1 MQRAYEPRY
10 SSLIMEKSKK
20 STAKRAWYV
29 AILFSFS
36 LVISPDSSS
45 AIEWKIGKSEWRK
58 ATSGYVI
65 NTSQERGNSVLVYV
79 TCPAENYKLTVLKVG
94 YFAGSEAKEIKKT
107 SSVPCIDQMSE
118 KTQNWKSS
126 ISIDTANMS
135 AGMYLIK
142 ITDSD
147 GFRSFIPLI
156 IKDAKQKARGIFVVP
171 TMTMFAY
178 NSWSGRNTYKG
189 ADGFEDRL
197 KVVDFRKPFDSG
209 YGTGKYWNYVQ
220 PLIVEIEKMG
230 LDIAYVSDTDIHFY
244 PELLKNRTL
253 LISAGH
259 DEYWTK
265 QERENVINARQN
277 GMNLIFFGANAG
289 YWQSRLSKDKTGTSI
304 IMEIYKDK
312 EIDPNKKE
320 PTIRFRDAGYSE
332 SELNGVQYT
341 CFPARG
347 TFDSFDKSFFGF
359 QGLAKKDFN
368 KLQTLIGPEVDETPA
383 VNKFAGDIKVVA
395 EGKVRCGNR
404 WIFPKTGRANMV
416 YGTSREGGGVFSVA
430 TMGWVLYGLRS
441 AAEESMKNFVVTVTN
456 NVVRRGVK
464 GPFK

>member
-1 MQRAYEPRY
+1 MLAQ
-10 SSLIMEKSKK
+10 
-20 STAKRAWYV
+20 
-29 AILFSFS
+29 
-36 LVISPDSSS
+36 LVFIPEASS
-45 AIEWKIGKSEWRK
+45 AIDWKIEKNEWRK
-58 ATSGYVI
+58 ATSGYLL
-65 NTSQERGNSVLVYV
+65 NTSHERGKSVLVYV
-79 TCPAENYKLTVLKVG
+79 TCPAESYNLTVLKVG
-94 YFAGSEAKEIKKT
+94 YFGGLETKEIKET
-107 SSVPCIDQMSE
+107 SSVPCINQVSE

-135 AGMYLIK
+135 GGMYLIK
-142 ITDSD
+142 IIDSD
-147 GFRSFIPLI
+147 GFKSFIPLI

-230 LDIAYVSDTDIHFY
+230 LDIAYVADTDIHFY
-244 PELLKNRTL
+244 PELLKNRNL

-265 QERENVINARQN
+265 QERENVISARQN

-289 YWQSRLSKDKTGTSI
+289 YWQSRLSKDKTETSI

-312 EIDPNKKE
+312 DVDPNKKE

-347 TFDSFDKSFFGF
+347 AFDSFDKSFFGF

-368 KLQTLIGPEVDETPA
+368 KIETLIGPEVDETPA

-395 EGKVRCGNR
+395 EGKVKCGNR
-404 WIFPKTGRANMV
+404 WIFPKIGRANMV
-416 YGTSREGGGVFSVA
+416 YGTSKDGGGVFSVG

-441 AAEESMKNFVVTVTN
+441 GAEKSMNNFVVTVTN
-456 NVVRRGVK
+456 NVVKRGIT
-464 GPFK
+464 GPFSK